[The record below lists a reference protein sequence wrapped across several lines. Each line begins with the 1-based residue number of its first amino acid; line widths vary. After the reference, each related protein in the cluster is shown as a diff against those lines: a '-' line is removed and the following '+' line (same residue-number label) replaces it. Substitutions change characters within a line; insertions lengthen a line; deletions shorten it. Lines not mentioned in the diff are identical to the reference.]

1 MTDDAT
7 FPARHAGVDH
17 RPDLGAALHGC
28 INSVLS
34 TVADLLG
41 AVENDQVVDRR
52 PPGACAP
59 VRSTG
64 SLASPVWLVGG
75 PTVGAP
81 VVINVFLSSGL
92 RLDGWCRRA
101 A

>member
-1 MTDDAT
+1 MEALITDLT
-7 FPARHAGVDH
+7 GARPLTDVS
-17 RPDLGAALHGC
+17 
-28 INSVLS
+28 NSVLS

-41 AVENDQVVDRR
+41 AVENDQVVDRSS
-52 PPGACAP
+52 PGWACAP

-81 VVINVFLSSGL
+81 VVINAFLSSGL

>member
-17 RPDLGAALHGC
+17 RPDLGAALDGC

-34 TVADLLG
+34 TVAICSAPSRMIKLLIG
-41 AVENDQVVDRR
+41 ASRR
-52 PPGACAP
+52 GRLCAGARDWFTRLP
-59 VRSTG
+59 VR
-64 SLASPVWLVGG
+64 LVGG

-81 VVINVFLSSGL
+81 VVINALLVE
-92 RLDGWCRRA
+92 RA
-101 A
+101 AAQRLVPA